1 MSDEQRVKNLTL
13 LWIEL
18 FILIVL
24 VFTYGWATYQR
35 NFVWKDEVTFW
46 SDVIKKSPDKA
57 RPYNNLGRAY
67 LCNKAFPEAI
77 PYLKEALRLNPYF
90 SFAHYNLGI
99 AYQGIGLC
107 DEAITEYQKTLYG
120 TRQPY
125 FAKVHNNLGVCYF
138 IKGRTDMAIEEFNK
152 AIEINPYFSDAHFN
166 LGIAYRSKGLYA
178 LADEQMKK
186 AESLEKGK

>member
-46 SDVIKKSPDKA
+46 SDVVKKSPNIA
-57 RPYNNLGRAY
+57 RPYNNLGQAY
-67 LCNKAFPEAI
+67 HSNKAFQEAI
-77 PYLKEALRLNPYF
+77 HYFKEALRLNPYF
-90 SFAHYNLGI
+90 SYAHYNLGI
-99 AYQGIGLC
+99 AYQGIGLY
-107 DEAITEYQKTLYG
+107 DEAITEYQKALYG

-125 FAKVHNNLGVCYF
+125 FAKTHNNLGVCYF
-138 IKGRTDMAIEEFNK
+138 TKGRTDMAIEEFKK
-152 AIEINPYFSDAHFN
+152 ALSINPNFANARFN
-166 LGIAYRSKGLYA
+166 LDVAYRAKEKYTR
-178 LADEQMKK
+178 QMHK
-186 AESLEKGK
+186 